1 MNKDASN
8 KSGPGDRNRPRPV
21 AARPSPRSPR
31 EALQP
36 ELAPPPPPKVRS
48 RQARHPVVIVLN
60 FFLTLGLVAALA
72 AAAGLYWSRAEFLAP
87 GPAASDANFVV
98 AEGSSVENIAAQM
111 EERGIISN
119 RWIFVGASQMLNT
132 ATKIKAGEYL
142 IPAHSSMEQVM
153 ERLVEGRSIQHAVT
167 IPEGLTS
174 AQIVSRLN
182 EDPILVGDIDVIPAE
197 GSLLPETYKFTRGT
211 SRMEMLERMQ
221 RAHEKVLD
229 EAWERRVDDLPIDSK
244 DDVVTLA
251 SIVEKETGRADERN
265 RVAGVFLNRLQRGM
279 KLQSDPTI
287 LYGLYGGEAWEQART
302 IYRSD
307 LERPNA
313 YNTYQIDGL
322 PPGPIA
328 NPGRAA
334 IEAVTNP
341 SRTDDLYFVAD
352 GSGGHAFAE
361 TYAEHQ
367 RNVARWREIEAER
380 ANSGGSESQ
389 AN

>member
-1 MNKDASN
+1 MNEDASN
-8 KSGPGDRNRPRPV
+8 KLGRGNRGRPKPV

-60 FFLTLGLVAALA
+60 FFLTLGLLGILA
-72 AAAGLYWSRAEFLAP
+72 GAVGLYWSREEFQAT
-87 GPAASDANFVV
+87 GPAGSDANFVV
-98 AEGSSVENIAAQM
+98 AQGSTVENVAAQL
-111 EERGIISN
+111 EERGLISN
-119 RWIFVGASQMLNT
+119 RWIFVGAAQVLDNS
-132 ATKIKAGEYL
+132 TKIKAGEYL
-142 IPAHSSMEQVM
+142 IPAHASMEEVM
-153 ERLVEGRSIQHAVT
+153 DRLVSGRSIQHAVT

-174 AQIVSRLN
+174 KQIVEKLN
-182 EDPILVGDIDVIPAE
+182 ADPILVGEIDIIPAE

-211 SRMEMLERMQ
+211 TRMEMLDRMQ
-221 RAHEKVLD
+221 RAHQKVLD
-229 EAWERRVDDLPIDSK
+229 AAWERRIDDLPLDSK
-244 DDVVTLA
+244 EDVVTLA
-251 SIVEKETGRADERN
+251 SIVEKETGKADERN
-265 RVAGVFLNRLQRGM
+265 RVAAVFLNRLKKGM

-287 LYGLYGGEAWEQART
+287 LYGLYGGEAWERPRT

-307 LERPNA
+307 LQRPNA

-341 SRTDDLYFVAD
+341 SRTGDLYFVAD

-361 TYAEHQ
+361 TYADHQ
-367 RNVARWREIEAER
+367 RNVQQWRQIEADR
-380 ANSGGSESQ
+380 ASGTQ